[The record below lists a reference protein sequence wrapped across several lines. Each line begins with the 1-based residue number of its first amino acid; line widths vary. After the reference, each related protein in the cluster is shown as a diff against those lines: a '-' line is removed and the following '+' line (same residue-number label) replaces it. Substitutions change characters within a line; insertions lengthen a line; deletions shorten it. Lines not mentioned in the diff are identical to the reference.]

1 MISNPDHQGWT
12 GGWTEGRGGSGDLL
26 EALAQRL
33 VDVRLVH
40 VEEAVGQ
47 RVGEQAHAQR
57 ARVAHHRR
65 RHALGVGREHLRV
78 RARDRGQDRGRGRGR
93 DRDRAHGRGLR
104 QGQGEDEGEG
114 QGQVKVK
121 VKVRVRVGGAP
132 S

>member
-26 EALAQRL
+26 EPLAQRL

-47 RVGEQAHAQR
+47 SVGEQAHAQR

-78 RARDRGQDRGRGRGR
+78 RARDGVRIGVGVGSGSESGSWPGSTPGSGRG
-93 DRDRAHGRGLR
+93 
-104 QGQGEDEGEG
+104 
-114 QGQVKVK
+114 
-121 VKVRVRVGGAP
+121 
-132 S
+132 